1 MSFARQFVFL
11 FGLSCVASIG
21 LSPAYAAQ
29 DDDFLLDEDP
39 DEEEEDE
46 EFERIDEAGEF
57 ELDGDDSELDEFD
70 GEIKIDMG
78 AVPYD
83 DDEEE
88 EEAEL
93 PPGTDNAAIYRAQLE
108 QMVGMQ
114 PDEEGMAWES
124 YLQTYPNTVFR
135 KQIGERM
142 DELGEAMFQGP
153 RGATREV
160 AVVDKGKRELDFSA
174 GMLLEPIDPRSR
186 LRAGFEWG
194 YPSWINLFA
203 DYEKQLDRDLSVHGG
218 MAHRFTGWSLEGGA
232 RYAIIKSTRTD
243 LILTAIGDLR
253 LNLAPVA
260 PGVRPMVA
268 VGKRF
273 RLSGD
278 TYMDVQAQGGADMMF
293 FPGIFSPRYLTGLN
307 VTVAPS
313 ETVKAFLE
321 TTTVVKDMGNW
332 DDRTDSF
339 RFNQIV
345 FGIRFQGK
353 GNSVIGTGAAV
364 PYSANYW
371 RYHYGAIMADYQ
383 YYM

>member
-11 FGLSCVASIG
+11 FGLGFAMNIG
-21 LSPAYAAQ
+21 LAPAHAAQ
-29 DDDFLLDEDP
+29 DEDFFLDEDP
-39 DEEEEDE
+39 DEDEDDVE
-46 EFERIDEAGEF
+46 IERIDEEDGLD
-57 ELDGDDSELDEFD
+57 LDGDDSELDEMEGD
-70 GEIKIDMG
+70 VEIDMG
-78 AVPYD
+78 MMPY

-88 EEAEL
+88 DEEAEL
-93 PPGTDNAAIYRAQLE
+93 PPGTDNAAIYRAALD

-114 PDEEGMAWES
+114 ADEEGMAWET

-135 KQIGERM
+135 KQISERM

-153 RGATREV
+153 RGASREV
-160 AVVDKGKRELDFSA
+160 AVDKGKQELDFSA

-186 LRAGFEWG
+186 FRVGFEWG
-194 YPSWINLFA
+194 YPSWINLIA
-203 DYEKQLDRDLSVHGG
+203 NYEQQIDRDFSVHGG

-232 RYAIIKSTRTD
+232 RYALIKSTRTD
-243 LILTAIGDLR
+243 FILTAIGDLH

-260 PGVRPMVA
+260 PGIRPMLA

-273 RLSGD
+273 RFGGD
-278 TYMDVQAQGGADMMF
+278 TFMDVQAQGGADMMF
-293 FPGIFSPRYLTGLN
+293 FPGMFSPRYLTGLN
-307 VTVAPS
+307 VTVSPS
-313 ETVKAFLE
+313 ETVKVFVE

-332 DDRTDSF
+332 DDRTGSF
-339 RFNQIV
+339 RFNQIA

-353 GNSVIGTGAAV
+353 GNSVVGTGAAV

-371 RYHYGAIMADYQ
+371 RYHYGAVMADYQ